1 MIKTTFFISAV
12 ALTGAAN
19 PTLGSTAEQ
28 VILPLPDTQ
37 IVAQIAYLEIGHGP
51 TGFEFTLGD
60 DTAVF
65 VDLEFPGDHHI
76 RIGF

>member
-1 MIKTTFFISAV
+1 MIKTSIFISAA
-12 ALTGAAN
+12 ALTGAAH
-19 PTLGSTAEQ
+19 PTAEQ
-28 VILPLPDTQ
+28 VILPLPETQ
-37 IVAQIAYLEIGHGP
+37 VVAQIAYLEIGHGP
-51 TGFEFTLGD
+51 AGFEFTLGE